1 MKRPRRTPKRTIT
14 LTLTG
19 KGWLLFCP
27 VYLTEGWETS
37 DELAPVARWHLHWLL
52 SLAFGAQQVINWI
65 VSFIDPNACGFWC
78 WAQPMK
84 PREIKLEVS
93 Y

>member
-1 MKRPRRTPKRTIT
+1 MKKRIIS

-27 VYLTEGWETS
+27 IYLTKGWETS
-37 DELAPVARWHLHWLL
+37 PMLEPVARWHLHWLL
-52 SLAFGAQQVINWI
+52 SLAFAVQQGINWI
-65 VSFIDPNACGFWC
+65 VSLIDPEACGFWC
-78 WAQPMK
+78 YAVPMK
-84 PREIKLEVS
+84 PKEIKLEVD